1 MAREAKETTP
11 WYNSVGGDEVDLL
24 EKVKGLPM
32 TSGVYIFKD
41 ADGDIIYVGKAKNL
55 RSRVRSYFGEAAAAE
70 QPKVNAIQR
79 MAVEMDYILT
89 ATEVEA
95 LLLESQLIKKHR
107 PRYNVRLK
115 DDKDYPYIKL
125 DLADDFPRLKI
136 VRKMQRDKAR
146 YFGPYPNAGV
156 VNDTLKLAKK
166 LFPLRTCA
174 DWRGKSR
181 PCLNFHIRR
190 CLAPCQG
197 QVSPEEYRRLLGQVI
212 LFLEGR
218 HQELE
223 ASLRRQMAEAS
234 ENLEFEKAA
243 ELRNQLDA
251 LAKLTTRQ
259 RIVTNQRWNLD
270 VLAVEVTA
278 ELAAAQLLS
287 VRGGKV
293 LGNEYHSFEHLELAQ
308 TQEALAAFIRDY
320 YANASILPREILVSD
335 MPEDSEALMEWL
347 TSLRQAPVLLRI
359 PQRGDKRML
368 MDMAKNN
375 LTSHIE
381 ADLREQRENRQQGK
395 VLLDQLATALSLP
408 ALPVRMEC
416 FDISHFQGSQTVASM
431 VVFEHG
437 RPARS
442 KYRRYKI
449 RDMVGPDDFASM
461 AQVIRRRFEAAREG
475 REGFNQVPS
484 LVVVD
489 GGKGQ
494 LSAAL
499 SQLAELGFD
508 DVSIVSL
515 AKREEEVFVPGK
527 SQPVVLERDDPALK
541 LLQQIRDEAHR
552 FAITY
557 HRRLRTK
564 STLASE
570 LENIPGVG
578 PARRTALLKAFGSL
592 HQLRGKDVAEIAA
605 VPGITW
611 PVAEE
616 IYKWFRKEK

>member
-1 MAREAKETTP
+1 MELTNKI
-11 WYNSVGGDEVDLL
+11 
-24 EKVKGLPM
+24 KQLPG

-41 ADGDIIYVGKAKNL
+41 AQSDIIYVGKAKNL
-55 RSRVRSYFGEAAAAE
+55 RSRVRSYFGEAAAAGD
-70 QPKVNAIQR
+70 PKVMALQR
-79 MAVEMDYILT
+79 TAVSIEYILT

-95 LLLESQLIKKHR
+95 LLLESQLIKKHL

-125 DLADDFPRLKI
+125 DLAQDYPRLEI
-136 VRKMQRDKAR
+136 VRKMKRDKAR

-190 CLAPCQG
+190 CHAPCQG
-197 QVSPEEYRRLLGQVI
+197 GISVEDYRRLLDQVI
-212 LFLEGR
+212 LFLQGK

-223 ASLRRQMAEAS
+223 AGLRREMVLAS

-243 ELRNQLDA
+243 ELRDQLDA
-251 LAKLTTRQ
+251 LEKLTTRQ

-270 VLAVEVTA
+270 ILAVEIRR
-278 ELAAAQLLS
+278 ELAAAQLLT

-293 LGNEYHSFEHLELAQ
+293 LGNEYRSFEQSE
-308 TQEALAAFIRDY
+308 EAGGGEAVSAFIRDHY
-320 YANASILPREILVSD
+320 QQATLLPREILVSHL
-335 MPEDSEALMEWL
+335 PEDSQALAEWL
-347 TSLRQAPVLLRI
+347 SSIRQGPVVLRV
-359 PQRGDKRML
+359 PQRGEKRML

-375 LTSHIE
+375 LAAHME
-381 ADLREQRENRQQGK
+381 ADLRSQRENMEQGK
-395 VLLDQLATALSLP
+395 AVLEQLAAALGLSSLP
-408 ALPVRMEC
+408 IRMEC
-416 FDISHFQGSQTVASM
+416 YDISHFQGSQTVASM

-437 RPARS
+437 QPARS
-442 KYRRYKI
+442 QYRRFKI
-449 RDMVGPDDFASM
+449 RDLTGPDDFAAM
-461 AQVIRRRFEAAREG
+461 AQVIQRRFAAAREG
-475 REGFNQVPS
+475 REGFNRVPS
-484 LVVVD
+484 LVVID

-494 LSAAL
+494 LSSAWA
-499 SQLAELGFD
+499 QLRELGY
-508 DVSIVSL
+508 SGINMVSL
-515 AKREEEVFVPGK
+515 AKREEEVFLPGQ
-527 SQPVVLERDDPALK
+527 SLPIILERDNPALK
-541 LLQQIRDEAHR
+541 LLQQIRDESHR

-564 STLASE
+564 STLVSE
-570 LENIPGVG
+570 VENIPGVG
-578 PARRTALLKAFGSL
+578 PARRTALLKAFGSIQ
-592 HQLRGKDVAEIAA
+592 QLRDKDVAEIAA

-616 IYKWFRKEK
+616 IFKWFRKKK